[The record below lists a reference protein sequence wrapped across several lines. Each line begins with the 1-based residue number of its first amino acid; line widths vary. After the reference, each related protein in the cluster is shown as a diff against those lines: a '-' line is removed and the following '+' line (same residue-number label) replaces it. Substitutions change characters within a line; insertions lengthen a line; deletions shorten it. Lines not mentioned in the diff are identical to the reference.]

1 MQLSVIVPCYDIE
14 DYVDR
19 CLASLRDQDLGAGE
33 YEIIVVDDGS
43 TDGTSRL
50 VRAHEH
56 DDARVVVIRQE
67 NRGLSAARNAGLERA
82 TGTFVYFVDGD
93 DYVASESLP
102 PVVEA
107 MQREDLDMGWVD
119 TQWLQ
124 PGDAPEAHDR
134 PDDVP
139 KVDGVVDGME
149 YWTAHEWKTNVWL
162 YMLRRS
168 FLERTGRRFEE
179 GMVIEDR
186 PFTYN
191 VLADAARVAAVHQD
205 VYRYMSRP
213 GSIMRDTS
221 QEGNRRALSGL
232 RRAIESLDE
241 LEERKLDEG
250 LADPAFLARLTSL
263 QQSTS
268 FFVITRAI
276 RSREPLGPT
285 LAELEAA
292 GHYPL
297 RAFPDEEHDSLPYQL
312 MTRIYNHRL
321 LLYPFAFVVG
331 AAYRARSSVAR
342 ARTRA

>member
-43 TDGTSRL
+43 TDGTPGL
-50 VRAHEH
+50 VRAHER
-56 DDARVVVIRQE
+56 DDARVEVIRQA
-67 NRGLSAARNAGLERA
+67 NQGLSAARNAGLDRA
-82 TGTFVYFVDGD
+82 SGTFIYFVDGD
-93 DYVASESLP
+93 DYVAGGSLP

-107 MQREDLDMGWVD
+107 MREQELDMGWVD

-124 PGDAPEAHDR
+124 PGDVARMPDR
-134 PDDVP
+134 SAEGPSVDDIVS
-139 KVDGVVDGME
+139 GME
-149 YWTAHEWKTNVWL
+149 YWTTREWNTNVWL

-168 FLERTGRRFEE
+168 FLERTGRRFEV
-179 GMVIEDR
+179 GRVIEDR

-191 VLADAARVAAVHQD
+191 VLADAERVAAVHQD

-221 QEGNRRALSGL
+221 REGNQRALSGL
-232 RRAIESLDE
+232 KRAIESLDE
-241 LEERKLDEG
+241 LEERKADEG
-250 LADPAFLARLTSL
+250 LAGPAFRARLTAL
-263 QQSTS
+263 QQSMS

-276 RSREPLGPT
+276 RSRAPLGPT
-285 LAELEAA
+285 LAELTAG

-297 RAFPDEEHDSLPYQL
+297 RAFPDEEHDSLPFQL
-312 MTRIYNHRL
+312 MTRIYNHRA
-321 LLYPFAFVVG
+321 LLYPFAFAVG
-331 AAYRARSSVAR
+331 AAYRARSSWPRAR
-342 ARTRA
+342 ARV